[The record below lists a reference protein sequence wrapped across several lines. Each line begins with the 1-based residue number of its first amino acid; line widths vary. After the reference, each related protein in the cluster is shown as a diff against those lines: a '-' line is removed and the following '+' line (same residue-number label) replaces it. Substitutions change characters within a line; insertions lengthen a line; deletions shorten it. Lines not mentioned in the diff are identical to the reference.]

1 MSISKYPNWQRAVQ
15 IGLGIIIV
23 ILSVVVILNPVLGF
37 ISLVWIVGV
46 LLFVIGIEMIVSH
59 MLTPHRSRFAG
70 IALGIAVIILAIIS
84 IGFPLIASIILA
96 TLFGIALLLSGIS
109 KIIHGIND
117 KHNKNWKRGFSMGV
131 GALSIALAIMV
142 LIFPVFGI
150 AFAGLLIG
158 IALLVTGSQMITTG
172 SSGRVEVVDDAKDLR

>member
-1 MSISKYPNWQRAVQ
+1 MSISKYPKWQRAIP
-15 IGLGIIIV
+15 IGLGVIIV
-23 ILSVVVILNPVLGF
+23 ILSVAVILNPVVGF
-37 ISLVWIVGV
+37 MSFVWIVGV

-59 MLTPHRSRFAG
+59 VLTPHRSRFAG
-70 IALGIAVIILAIIS
+70 IALGIAVMILAIVS
-84 IGFPLIASIILA
+84 IGFPLIASIILV
-96 TLFGIALLLSGIS
+96 TLFGVALLLSGAS

-117 KHNKNWKRGFSMGV
+117 KHGKNWKRGFSMGV
-131 GALSIALAIMV
+131 GALSIALAIMI

-172 SSGRVEVVDDAKDLR
+172 ISGRMEMVDDAEDLR